1 MFYGIIQEDYLY
13 EDYILQEIDFKG
25 AIDTVKKKVKNAI
38 ISFIRKIESLLS
50 KGKDNKIKSAL
61 RSLLQKVRKLLGDT
75 ENIETEA
82 DAKKI
87 NDSLNEY
94 REELKEIEHEYV
106 GTLTWDNL
114 RSWLK
119 ENMKEDGDKG
129 LIIYR
134 PDENVGVTTGKI
146 FKFIKKQDNFLKLYK
161 VDPHIIHL
169 VVYNKIKDEII
180 AAKDIGFNELELK
193 AQEILKQYAAKDG
206 TILIKK

>member
-1 MFYGIIQEDYLY
+1 MFYGIIHEEYLY
-13 EDYILQEIDFKG
+13 EDYVLQEIDFKG

-38 ISFIRKIESLLS
+38 ISFIRKIEGLLS

-87 NDSLNEY
+87 NNSLNEY

-114 RSWLK
+114 RSWLR
-119 ENMKEDGDKG
+119 ENMKEDGDHG

-134 PDENVGVTTGKI
+134 PDENVGVTSGKI
-146 FKFIKKQDNFLKLYK
+146 LKFIKKEDKYLKIFK

-169 VVYNKIKDEII
+169 IVYNEVKDKII
-180 AAKDIGFNELELK
+180 ARKDIGFNKLELK
-193 AQEILKQYAAKDG
+193 TQEILKQYAARNGVVD
-206 TILIKK
+206 IKK